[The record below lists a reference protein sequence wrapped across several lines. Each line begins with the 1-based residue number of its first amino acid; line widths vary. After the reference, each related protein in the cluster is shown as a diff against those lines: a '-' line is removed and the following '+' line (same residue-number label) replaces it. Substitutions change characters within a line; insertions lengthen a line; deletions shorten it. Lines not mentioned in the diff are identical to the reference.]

1 MQDTEHQCPTHPL
14 LLAKVVPRPNDPD
27 PMVEQENRSNWHRL
41 VALFVCAL
49 FVLGALVAL
58 RGPDAI
64 SAKTAEESGLWLLSG
79 PSLWN
84 PLTLFAA
91 PSTAAFA
98 LVGPRGWQNLHVL
111 VAWLAVLCWF
121 GPLPRPAWRGLGP
134 LVPALLAVVLSG
146 THSGWSD
153 FGLAVLLLSAWR
165 ATTFHRSPRVV
176 VLTLPLAA
184 WLAVWLSP
192 GGLLLAAAFTIDGWS
207 RLPRRWALP
216 ATALVLA
223 ATQLTPRGLGVW
235 SEANIFVF
243 WSPQSGLSAAAALA
257 LLAGLGILALAAAS
271 AWRHNSRGAV
281 IAPILLLLAAAFG
294 QAALLWPVALWLIP
308 AWPAAVDQ
316 WRHTGFTFRWWLQA
330 AAIIVAAGLL
340 VPPAL
345 DAAPRWYAL
354 AMTPAAI
361 QPTLTRE
368 ALPAAGLIYINP
380 RGLPLARLAGP
391 LPPTTDAG
399 ALKPLA
405 REPSLWRARDR
416 ETRFDAVW
424 LLGEKSDYAPLARH
438 LGESPDWQ
446 LAAVDAAGVLFVR
459 GPRREEFATEPAQ
472 QLARE
477 MWGGANR
484 SAFLANAALAALAAN
499 ALPESGELSAAA
511 VRNSDL
517 SAYASAVRAR
527 TLVSLGD
534 VRAALAESSRA
545 VDLDP
550 SLPLAW
556 EVRTEACLHAGL
568 TDNAYAAAQKAA
580 ALAPGETGTLWLAA
594 RAANA
599 ARAFQT
605 EAELLERLVVLTAER
620 GGDTGF
626 YRLYLGQSYAKQGLA
641 RPALRELGLAAE
653 SPSLTAKQ
661 RSELEEEIAL
671 IRSSPGAR

>member
-1 MQDTEHQCPTHPL
+1 M
-14 LLAKVVPRPNDPD
+14 A
-27 PMVEQENRSNWHRL
+27 EQENRSNWRRL
-41 VALFVCAL
+41 VALAVCAL
-49 FVLGALVAL
+49 FVLGALIAL
-58 RGPDAI
+58 RGPEAI
-64 SAKTAEESGLWLLSG
+64 SAGVAEEAGLWLLSG
-79 PSLWN
+79 PSFWH
-84 PLTLFAA
+84 PLTLSAA
-91 PSTAAFA
+91 PSTTAFA
-98 LVGPRGWQNLHVL
+98 LAGPRAWQNLHVL
-111 VAWLAVLCWF
+111 VAWLAVLTWF
-121 GPLPRPAWRGLGP
+121 WPLPLRAWRGLDP

-146 THSGWSD
+146 PASGWSG
-153 FGLAVLLLSAWR
+153 FGLAVLLMSAWR
-165 ATTFHRSPRVV
+165 TATFHWSPRLVAP
-176 VLTLPLAA
+176 TLPVAV

-192 GGLLLAAAFTIDGWS
+192 GGLLLAAAFTIDAWP
-207 RLPRRWALP
+207 RLPRRWALT

-223 ATQLTPRGLGVW
+223 AAQFTPRGLGVW

-243 WSPQSGLSAAAALA
+243 WSPQSGLSAAAAAAFA
-257 LLAGLGILALAAAS
+257 LLAGLGILALAAAN
-271 AWRHNSRGAV
+271 AWRLNSRGTV
-281 IAPILLLLAAAFG
+281 MAPALLLLAAAFG
-294 QAALLWPVALWLIP
+294 QTALLWPFALWLIP

-316 WRHTGFTFRWWLQA
+316 WRQIGFTFRWWMQA
-330 AAIIVAAGLL
+330 AAILAAAGLV

-345 DAAPRWYAL
+345 EAAPRWYAL

-361 QPTLTRE
+361 QPTLTRD
-368 ALPAAGLIYINP
+368 ALPAGGLIYVNP

-391 LPPTTDAG
+391 LPPAVEAG
-399 ALKPLA
+399 GGQPLG

-416 ETRFDAVW
+416 ETRFEAVW
-424 LLGEKSDYAPLARH
+424 LLGEKSDYAALARH
-438 LGESPDWQ
+438 LGESPDWR
-446 LAAVDAAGVLFVR
+446 LAAVDAAGVLFLR
-459 GPRREEFATEPAQ
+459 AAQTKEFPTEPAQ
-472 QLARE
+472 QMARE

-484 SAFLANAALAALAAN
+484 SAFLADAALAALAAH

-517 SAYASAVRAR
+517 SAPAAAVRAR
-527 TLVSLGD
+527 TLVSLGE
-534 VRAALAESSRA
+534 VRAALVESARA

-568 TDNAYAAAQKAA
+568 TDQAYAAAQKAVT
-580 ALAPGETGTLWLAA
+580 LAPGETGTLWLAA

-605 EAELLERLVVLTAER
+605 EAELLERLVALTAAR
-620 GGDTGF
+620 GGDAGF

-641 RPALRELGLAAE
+641 RPALRELQLAAD